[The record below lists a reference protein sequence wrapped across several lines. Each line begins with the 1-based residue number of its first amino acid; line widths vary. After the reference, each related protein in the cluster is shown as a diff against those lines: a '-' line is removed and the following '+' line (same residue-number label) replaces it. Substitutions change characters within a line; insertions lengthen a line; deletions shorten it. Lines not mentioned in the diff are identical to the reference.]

1 MFSFGDSHTFFSNV
15 FHPVPWVNETGAG
28 CAMTNVL
35 ALVPIE
41 RLRQD
46 AEPIAAIYRNLGVQA
61 AEQVVARALA
71 ELSGVANDVVEQVRL
86 QDQVSLPRTLR
97 RLQRLSENMG
107 LVSLGM
113 IAQDAAICLS
123 DNDGIA
129 FAAVLARL
137 QRVMERTFSP
147 QQNVADLSV

>member
-1 MFSFGDSHTFFSNV
+1 M
-15 FHPVPWVNETGAG
+15 
-28 CAMTNVL
+28 NVL
-35 ALVPIE
+35 ALVPAE

-71 ELSGVANDVVEQVRL
+71 ELALVADEVIEQVRL
-86 QDQVSLPRTLR
+86 QDQAALPRSLR

-107 LVSLGM
+107 LVSLGT

-123 DNDGIA
+123 ERDDIA
-129 FAAVLARL
+129 FAAVFARL

-147 QQNVADLSV
+147 RADLADGSA

>member
-1 MFSFGDSHTFFSNV
+1 M
-15 FHPVPWVNETGAG
+15 
-28 CAMTNVL
+28 MNVL

-71 ELSGVANDVVEQVRL
+71 ELSGVANEVVTQVRL
-86 QDQVSLPRTLR
+86 QDQAALPRTLR
-97 RLQRLSENMG
+97 RLQRLSENIG
-107 LVSLGM
+107 LVSLGN
-113 IAQDAAICLS
+113 IAHDAAICLS
-123 DNDGIA
+123 DDDGIA
-129 FAAVLARL
+129 FAAVFARL

-147 QQNVADLSV
+147 QDQVADLSV

>member
-1 MFSFGDSHTFFSNV
+1 
-15 FHPVPWVNETGAG
+15 
-28 CAMTNVL
+28 MTNVL

-61 AEQVVARALA
+61 AEQVVARALG
-71 ELSGVANDVVEQVRL
+71 ELPGVANEVIEQVRL
-86 QDQVSLPRTLR
+86 QDQVALPRTLR

-113 IAQDAAICLS
+113 IAQDAALCLAE
-123 DNDGIA
+123 NDGIA

-147 QQNVADLSV
+147 QQTVADLSV

>member
-1 MFSFGDSHTFFSNV
+1 M
-15 FHPVPWVNETGAG
+15 
-28 CAMTNVL
+28 NVL
-35 ALVPIE
+35 ALVPAE

-71 ELSGVANDVVEQVRL
+71 ELALVADEVIEQVRL
-86 QDQVSLPRTLR
+86 QDQAALPRSLR

-107 LVSLGM
+107 LVSLGT

-123 DNDGIA
+123 ERDDIA

-147 QQNVADLSV
+147 RADLADGSA

>member
-1 MFSFGDSHTFFSNV
+1 
-15 FHPVPWVNETGAG
+15 
-28 CAMTNVL
+28 MTNVL

-71 ELSGVANDVVEQVRL
+71 ELATVAAEVVEQVRL
-86 QDQVSLPRTLR
+86 HDHAALPRSLR

-107 LVSLGM
+107 LVSLGT
-113 IAQDAAICLS
+113 IAQDTGVCLL
-123 DNDGIA
+123 DGDGIA
-129 FAAVLARL
+129 FAAVFARL
-137 QRVMERTFSP
+137 QRVMERSFSP
-147 QQNVADLSV
+147 QAEMADLSV

>member
-1 MFSFGDSHTFFSNV
+1 
-15 FHPVPWVNETGAG
+15 
-28 CAMTNVL
+28 MTNVL

-71 ELSGVANDVVEQVRL
+71 ELASVADEVIELVRV
-86 QDQVSLPRTLR
+86 QDRAALPRSLR

-107 LVSLGM
+107 LVSLGT

-123 DNDGIA
+123 EDDGIA

-147 QQNVADLSV
+147 QSQMADLSV

>member
-1 MFSFGDSHTFFSNV
+1 MNV
-15 FHPVPWVNETGAG
+15 
-28 CAMTNVL
+28 M
-35 ALVPIE
+35 ALVPVE
-41 RLRQD
+41 RMRQD

-71 ELSGVANDVVEQVRL
+71 ELASVADEVIEQVRL
-86 QDQVSLPRTLR
+86 QDTAALPRSLR

-107 LVSLGM
+107 LVSLGTV
-113 IAQDAAICLS
+113 AQDAAICFAV
-123 DNDGIA
+123 DDGIA

-147 QQNVADLSV
+147 QRAIADLSV

>member
-1 MFSFGDSHTFFSNV
+1 M
-15 FHPVPWVNETGAG
+15 
-28 CAMTNVL
+28 MNVL

-71 ELSGVANDVVEQVRL
+71 ELASVAAEVVEQVRL
-86 QDQVSLPRTLR
+86 HDHAALPRSLR

-107 LVSLGM
+107 LVSLGT

-123 DNDGIA
+123 DGDGIA
-129 FAAVLARL
+129 FAAVFARL
-137 QRVMERTFSP
+137 QRVMERSFSP
-147 QQNVADLSV
+147 QAEVADLSV

>member
-1 MFSFGDSHTFFSNV
+1 MKNI
-15 FHPVPWVNETGAG
+15 
-28 CAMTNVL
+28 L

-71 ELSGVANDVVEQVRL
+71 ELSGVAQDVVDQVRL
-86 QDQVSLPRTLR
+86 QDRASLPRSLR

-107 LVSLGM
+107 LVSLGA
-113 IAQDAAICLS
+113 IAADTAACLAE
-123 DNDGIA
+123 DDGIA
-129 FAAVLARL
+129 FAAVFARL
-137 QRVMERTFSP
+137 QRVMERTFP
-147 QQNVADLSV
+147 QESQLADRLV

>member
-1 MFSFGDSHTFFSNV
+1 MK
-15 FHPVPWVNETGAG
+15 
-28 CAMTNVL
+28 NVL

-71 ELSGVANDVVEQVRL
+71 ELASVAQEVVQQARL
-86 QDQVSLPRTLR
+86 QDATALPRSLR

-107 LVSLGM
+107 LVSLGS
-113 IAQDAAICLS
+113 IAQDMALCMG
-123 DNDGIA
+123 DGDGIA
-129 FAAVLARL
+129 FAAVFARL

-147 QQNVADLSV
+147 PPEMADLSV